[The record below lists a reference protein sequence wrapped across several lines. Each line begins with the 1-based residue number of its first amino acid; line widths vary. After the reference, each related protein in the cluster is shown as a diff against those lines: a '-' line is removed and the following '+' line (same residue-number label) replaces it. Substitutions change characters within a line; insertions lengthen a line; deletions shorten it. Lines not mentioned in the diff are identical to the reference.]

1 MASTDGCSAI
11 QLTGMKSLQSL
22 YEARLME
29 AISLLVAESTSK
41 NLGTF
46 PSFLGELSIEREQV
60 PYFLRFP
67 ENSIQYTLLEEKVL
81 LL

>member
-29 AISLLVAESTSK
+29 AISLLVAQSRRAKIWE
-41 NLGTF
+41 L
-46 PSFLGELSIEREQV
+46 FLVSL
-60 PYFLRFP
+60 
-67 ENSIQYTLLEEKVL
+67 EN
-81 LL
+81 